1 MENFQEEQQLTLQDY
16 LSIIYRGRW
25 IIIISFLAVMIS
37 TIYFTFTAKPVYES
51 SATVMIKQEGSV
63 QQQLFDVGSFM
74 KQETMI
80 NNQREILTSRTLA
93 EMVIKKLQ
101 NSPYADSLEVLGNG
115 PDSKR
120 KSFMGLILSLF
131 KKGNKNEP
139 EPFNNLVRNFREGV
153 ITVLPKRD
161 TDIIELKAKA
171 GTPFEAALIANTW
184 MEAYRELDINESRSE
199 VTGVRQFLQEQLE
212 KVQKE
217 LAVSEEALKEYKE
230 KEGVTA
236 LTAETEQLIQNLA
249 QFESLYRSAQ
259 TDLQANE
266 KRLEYLKEQ
275 LGENKKNFLS
285 SNLSS
290 PVIEELQKQMGQLI
304 ADIAAYRQQIESSS
318 LSDNKK
324 YLSLLQEKESRLKGI
339 QSKIVEEKKKIIET
353 GMGSLNPMAVSET
366 LLTNIL
372 TLETENTAL
381 KARTR
386 ELRSI
391 VRQYNK
397 RLNKLPDKSLRLARL
412 TREATVNNNIFMMLR
427 TKYEENRIAEAGQI
441 GLVRIVDRATPPERP
456 ISPKKKMNLILGF
469 FLGLGLGL
477 GIVFTM
483 EYVDTSLKTVEEV
496 ERRGVPV
503 LGSVPLISPKNL
515 THSLNGNNGEAKQIK
530 SRLITHF
537 EPKSPISEAY
547 RTFRTN
553 VQYTKVD
560 NPVKTIVITSA
571 GPGEGKS
578 TTAANLAIAFAQ
590 MGVKTLIVDTDL
602 RRPVQHGIF
611 GVQRGEGFTNVLYGK
626 VNLSDAVRDTEID
639 NLQLLTAGVLPP
651 NPSELLAS
659 EAMEKFLK
667 DVNSKFGMVI
677 FDSPP
682 VIAVTDAAV
691 LSAMLDGVI
700 LVVKSGTTKDDAL
713 TRAKILLNNVNAEFL
728 GVLVNGIDIDR
739 MYGSYY
745 YYYHYYYYGDG
756 EQKKK
761 RKKKQKTDHI
771 N

>member
-131 KKGNKNEP
+131 KKGDENEP

-184 MEAYRELDINESRSE
+184 MEAYRELDVSESRSE

-456 ISPKKKMNLILGF
+456 ISPKKKMNLLLGF

-483 EYVDTSLKTVEEV
+483 EYLDTSLKTVEEV
-496 ERRGVPV
+496 ERRGIPV

-515 THSLNGNNGEAKQIK
+515 AHSLNGNNGEAKQIK

-537 EPKSPISEAY
+537 EPKSPISESY

-728 GVLVNGIDIDR
+728 GVLVIGIDINR

-745 YYYHYYYYGDG
+745 Y
-756 EQKKK
+756 
-761 RKKKQKTDHI
+761 
-771 N
+771 